1 MVRPVDA
8 DRRLVLIEGR
18 WHTGAGM
25 RASEVVSLLIALD
38 RPAEKTDLHAPAL
51 WGREIDDERYVVVSR
66 NDEVVETR

>member
-1 MVRPVDA
+1 
-8 DRRLVLIEGR
+8 
-18 WHTGAGM
+18 M